1 MIDLPVTLSWQCAT
15 FSDLSVT
22 QLYAILRA
30 RSEVFVV
37 EQNCIFQEM
46 DGTDEACQHLM
57 ASIPGATGPEVA
69 AYLRIVPPGLK
80 FTEASLGRVMTSSQA
95 RGSGIGKQLMTRGL
109 EELQRT
115 YPGAAVRIG
124 AQHYLEKFYQS
135 FGFVTDSALYL
146 EDEIPHVEML
156 RPGTLPA

>member
-1 MIDLPVTLSWQCAT
+1 MIDLPVTLSWQCAA

-30 RSEVFVV
+30 RSDVFVV
-37 EQNCIFQEM
+37 EQNCLFQDM
-46 DGTDEACQHLM
+46 DGADEACRHLT
-57 ASIPGATGPEVA
+57 AWIPGAAGPEVA
-69 AYLRIVPPGLK
+69 AYLRIVPPELK
-80 FTEASLGRVMTSSQA
+80 FAEASLGRVMTSSQA
-95 RGSGIGKQLMTRGL
+95 RGSGIGKQLMTRGI

-135 FGFVTDSALYL
+135 FGFVTDSQLYL
-146 EDEIPHVEML
+146 EDDIPHVDML
-156 RPGTLPA
+156 KSGAIPA